1 MEFANIMREKGAEAE
16 QVVKMFDNAEMCME
30 NILHAG
36 ITKEETDRVNRD
48 RWVLIYEYGRY
59 LYNTGQMERAEEKFD
74 VAIEITA
81 DLIQKEKLSYLGNRY
96 LKELMQRGDRYGD

>member
-1 MEFANIMREKGAEAE
+1 MDKKE
-16 QVVKMFDNAEMCME
+16 QIINYYDNAIREME

-36 ITKEETDRVNRD
+36 ITKEEIDRVNRD

-96 LKELMQRGDRYGD
+96 LKELMQRGDHYGD

>member
-1 MEFANIMREKGAEAE
+1 MDKKEQNINYY
-16 QVVKMFDNAEMCME
+16 DNAIREME

-36 ITKEETDRVNRD
+36 ITKEEIDRVNRD

-59 LYNTGQMERAEEKFD
+59 LYNTGQIERAEEKFD

-96 LKELMQRGDRYGD
+96 LKKLMQRGDHYGD